1 MIELIDLKKY
11 YKVGEIV
18 VKALDGVTLT
28 IERGE
33 FVSVVGPS
41 GSGKTTFL
49 NQIGALDTPTS
60 GSVIIDRVNIAK
72 IPKSILYK
80 LRRDKIGF
88 VFQSH
93 NLIPSLTA
101 LENVL
106 IPLLPKGIDHEKKKK
121 ALNLLEAVG
130 LKDRALHTPPELSG
144 GQKQRVAMARAL
156 VNDPKIILADEPT
169 GSVDTTTGKE
179 IMGILEELNAEFS
192 TTIVIVT
199 HDMEMAGNAERLIFL
214 RDGKVEKE
222 TTTL

>member
-11 YKVGEIV
+11 YKVGEII

-28 IERGE
+28 IEKGE

-49 NQIGALDTPTS
+49 NQIGALDTPTA
-60 GSVIIDRVNIAK
+60 GSVIIDGVNITK

-106 IPLLPKGIDHEKKKK
+106 IPLLPEGINRKKKKK

-130 LKDRALHTPPELSG
+130 LKDRALHAPPELSG

-179 IMGILEELNAEFS
+179 IMGILEELNTEFS